1 MSKKTLPEQKRL
13 IIWLAVLFGVV
24 MLWIG
29 VKYIPMYMEI
39 HKAQQQLR
47 GMNDIQEVCILN
59 NKTSLNRTNSLA
71 FYRQITQKAATITHS
86 YPLLKSRI
94 YFRIKDGQSYYY
106 YSIAPDSEVPANFWL
121 FHEKNEKYRDNHI
134 NFFSSV
140 WLSEFLKQNHLYYQ
154 STEGK

>member
-1 MSKKTLPEQKRL
+1 MNKATIPGQKRL
-13 IIWLAVLFGVV
+13 IIWLAVILVCT
-24 MLWIG
+24 MLWIS

-39 HKAQQQLR
+39 RKAQQQLR
-47 GMNDIQEVCILN
+47 DMSDIQEVYILN
-59 NKTSLNRTNSLA
+59 NKVSLNRTNSLA
-71 FYRQITQKAATITHS
+71 FYRQITQKATTITHS

-94 YFRIKDGQSYYY
+94 YFRIKDGQNYYY

-121 FHEKNEKYRDNHI
+121 FHEKNNKYRDNHI
-134 NFFSSV
+134 NFFNSV